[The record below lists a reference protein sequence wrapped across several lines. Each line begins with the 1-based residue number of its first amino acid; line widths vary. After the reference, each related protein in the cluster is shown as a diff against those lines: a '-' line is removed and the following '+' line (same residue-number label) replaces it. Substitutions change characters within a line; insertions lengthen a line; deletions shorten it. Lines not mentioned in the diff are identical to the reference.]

1 MRGLFRSLA
10 LTLQMGPSP
19 VLKGALVAVSS
30 DQLQTAA
37 IYWDTAAETYEQKFT
52 GTTVGQIRRRA
63 VWKELERT
71 FHPGQHI
78 LELNCG
84 TGIDA
89 VFLGGKGINV
99 LACDISPRM
108 IEIARGLANET
119 PTKAAP
125 DFRVLAT
132 ENLPTLSEGPF
143 DGAFSN
149 FAGLNCVADLSPV
162 AASLALR
169 LKPGAR
175 FIACMMGRFVPF
187 EIAWYLAHRQPRR
200 AFQRLRERRSSFRE
214 EENLMIH
221 RPTVSEI
228 ARQMRPSFRLLRWK
242 GIGITVPI
250 SYAEPFASR
259 YPRLIQVLATVD
271 DNVGGLPIFR
281 GMADCLLLEFQR
293 FGNHGFEENHS

>member
-1 MRGLFRSLA
+1 M
-10 LTLQMGPSP
+10 
-19 VLKGALVAVSS
+19 AVSS
-30 DQLQTAA
+30 DPLQTAA

-63 VWKELERT
+63 VWKELERA
-71 FHPGQHI
+71 FHTGQHI

-89 VFLGGKGINV
+89 VFLGGKGIHV

-108 IEIARGLANET
+108 IEVAQGLADET
-119 PTKAAP
+119 PTKATP
-125 DFRVLAT
+125 EFRVLAT

-162 AASLALR
+162 AASLALH

-175 FIACMMGRFVPF
+175 FVACMMGRFVPF
-187 EIAWYLAHRQPRR
+187 EIAWYLAHREPRR
-200 AFQRLRERRSSFRE
+200 AFQRLRERHSSFGE
-214 EENLMIH
+214 EESLTVH

-228 ARQMRPSFRLLRWK
+228 VRQMRPSFRLLRWK

-250 SYAEPFASR
+250 SYAENFASR
-259 YPRLIQVLATVD
+259 FPRLIQKLAIVD
-271 DNVGGLPIFR
+271 DTIGGLPLFR
-281 GMADCLLLEFQR
+281 GMADCILLEFQR
-293 FGNHGFEENHS
+293 FGDRRHEEIHS

>member
-1 MRGLFRSLA
+1 M
-10 LTLQMGPSP
+10 
-19 VLKGALVAVSS
+19 AVSS
-30 DQLQTAA
+30 NPLQSAA
-37 IYWDTAAETYEQKFT
+37 VYWDAAAETYEQKFT

-63 VWKELERT
+63 VWRALERA

-89 VFLGGKGINV
+89 VFLGGKGIHV

-108 IEIARGLANET
+108 IELAQNL
-119 PTKAAP
+119 AAATAVP
-125 DFRVLAT
+125 VPPEFRVLAT
-132 ENLPTLSEGPF
+132 ESLPALGEGPF

-149 FAGLNCVADLSPV
+149 FAGLNCVADLSSV
-162 AASLALR
+162 AASLASQ

-175 FIACMMGRFVPF
+175 FIACMIGRFVPF

-214 EENLMIH
+214 EESLTIH

-228 ARQMRPSFRLLRWK
+228 VHQMRPAFRLLRWK

-250 SYAEPFASR
+250 SYAENFASR
-259 YPRLIQVLATVD
+259 HPNLIHRLAVI
-271 DNVGGLPIFR
+271 DNAIGNLPLFR
-281 GMADCLLLEFQR
+281 GMGDCVLLEFER
-293 FGNHGFEENHS
+293 VGDACMGSTCRR

>member
-1 MRGLFRSLA
+1 M
-10 LTLQMGPSP
+10 
-19 VLKGALVAVSS
+19 AVTA
-30 DQLQTAA
+30 DPLQTQA
-37 IYWDTAAETYEQKFT
+37 IYWDAAAETYEQRFT

-63 VWKELERT
+63 VWKELEHA

-89 VFLGGKGINV
+89 IHLGGRGIHV

-108 IEIARGLANET
+108 IEIARSLADET
-119 PTKAAP
+119 PTKAQP
-125 DFRVLAT
+125 EFRVLAT
-132 ENLPTLSEGPF
+132 ENLPTLTEGPF

-162 AASLALR
+162 AASLAQH

-175 FIACMMGRFVPF
+175 FIACMIGRFVPF
-187 EIAWYLAHRQPRR
+187 EIAWYLAHREPRR
-200 AFQRLRERRSSFRE
+200 AFQRLRERHSSFRE
-214 EENLMIH
+214 EDSLTIH

-242 GIGITVPI
+242 GIGVTVPI
-250 SYAEPFASR
+250 SYAENFAAR
-259 YPRLIQVLATVD
+259 FPRLIRRLATI
-271 DNVGGLPIFR
+271 DNTIGNLPLFR
-281 GMADCLLLEFQR
+281 GMGDCVLLEFQR
-293 FGNHGFEENHS
+293 TGGHRAEEQCSGTSCHVARR